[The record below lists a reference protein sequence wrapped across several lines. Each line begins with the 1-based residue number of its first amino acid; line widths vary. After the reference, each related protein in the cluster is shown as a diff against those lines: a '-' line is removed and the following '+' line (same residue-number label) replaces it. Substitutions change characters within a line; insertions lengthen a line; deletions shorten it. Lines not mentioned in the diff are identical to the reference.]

1 MPATFHLH
9 RRQNAAST
17 LIVVM
22 FVITLLAVFIGV
34 AVDYTMNTGHMS
46 QRGRDFTNAETLAN
60 GALEAAFARWEDFMS
75 ADQAESVIGNYA
87 NTTNFNGFT
96 TTVQTLINAAASKS
110 GLQISSLT
118 ITPVDQAD
126 VPYAQQNASYATTA
140 PLSNVPGWVAKV
152 YTYKATAVAYK
163 VSDPTLVVSISR
175 FFQQADAS
183 LFQAMLF
190 FQNDLELHPGA
201 NMTLYG
207 LIHTNANFY
216 AAAVS
221 GNSLTF
227 DSNVSYTGSASTLD
241 PASNYN
247 HPDSNLNGY
256 IEGVTETLYNQE
268 GTWGTFNTPVYATS
282 RNSQLS
288 NVEALYPLG
297 TDDTTAI
304 DPTNPNASGTHEIIE
319 RPAPVSATNPDP
331 NTAYTDPE
339 AFEAHRIWN
348 TASLRILINRNNK
361 SQPVQVYVPDTTTTG
376 NEGSIAVAPG
386 SGTKTSPSNI
396 ANQVISAITPASG
409 TGTIFDFREGASI
422 NLDTVDMS
430 VLTPVLNSYASSNN
444 SYNGVIYISDITNA
458 DAYGNTS
465 ATDAIR
471 LTKGGTLPAIGL
483 TVASDGGVYV
493 QGDYNT
499 GTTYG
504 ATAANGSVAIVSQP
518 VSNTGGD
525 PTQYTVTGYTQ
536 KPASVM
542 GDAVMV
548 LSNNWVDSNSS
559 ATLSSRVPTPTTFNA
574 AIVSGEVLTT
584 GTVESGG
591 AHNFPRFLENW
602 SGLDFTY
609 HGSMCEL
616 YASTHFTGAYGK
628 SNVYGAP
635 TRLWYFDNTYLTT
648 PPPGNLRSTTY
659 TRGRWVHNAN
669 S

>member
-1 MPATFHLH
+1 MPAYPHLPG
-9 RRQNAAST
+9 RQNAASS

-22 FVITLLAVFIGV
+22 CTVAILAVFIGI
-34 AVDYTMNTGHMS
+34 AVDYTMNTGHLS
-46 QRGRDFTNAETLAN
+46 QRGRDFTNAEALAN
-60 GALEAAFARWEDFMS
+60 GALEAVFKRWEEFMS
-75 ADQAESVIGNYA
+75 GNQAQAVIGNYA

-96 TTVQTLINAAASKS
+96 TTIQTLLNSAASTS

-118 ITPVDQAD
+118 VTPVDQAD
-126 VPYAQQNASYATTA
+126 VPYAQQSASYATTA
-140 PLSNVPGWVAKV
+140 PLSNVPGWLAKV
-152 YTYKATAVAYK
+152 YTYRATAVTYK
-163 VSDPTLVVSISR
+163 VSDPTLNVSLSR

-216 AAAVS
+216 GASVS
-221 GNSLTF
+221 GSSLTF
-227 DSNVSYTGSASTLD
+227 SSDVSYTGNASTLN

-247 HPDSNLNGY
+247 RPDSNLNGY
-256 IEGVTETLYNQE
+256 IEGVTETLYDQE
-268 GTWGTFNTPVYATS
+268 GTWGGFNTPVYANS
-282 RNSQLS
+282 RTSQLS
-288 NVEALYPLG
+288 TVEALYPLG
-297 TDDTTAI
+297 TDDTAAI

-319 RPAPVSATNPDP
+319 RPAPVSATNPNP
-331 NTAYTDPE
+331 NPAYTDPQ
-339 AFEAHRIWN
+339 AFQAHRIWN
-348 TASLRILINRNNK
+348 TASLRILINRNNT
-361 SQPVQVYVPDTTTTG
+361 SHPVQVYVPDTTTTG
-376 NEGSIAVAPG
+376 DEGSIVVTPG
-386 SGTKTSPSNI
+386 TGTQSSPANI
-396 ANQVISAITPASG
+396 ANQVSSAITVASG
-409 TGTIFDFREGASI
+409 SGTIFDFRQGASI

-430 VLTPVLNSYASSNN
+430 VLTPILNAYASNN
-444 SYNGVIYISDITNA
+444 NAYNGVIYISDITNA

-471 LTKGGTLPAIGL
+471 LTKGGTLPTIGL

-504 ATAANGSVAIVSQP
+504 ATAANGSVALVAQP
-518 VSNTGGD
+518 ASNTSGD
-525 PTQYTVTGYTQ
+525 PTQFTVAGYTQ

-542 GDAVMV
+542 ADAVMV
-548 LSNNWVDSNSS
+548 LSNSWVDSNSS
-559 ATLSSRVPTPTTFNA
+559 ATLTSRVPTPTTFNA

-584 GTVESGG
+584 ATVESGG

-602 SGLDFTY
+602 SNLDFVY
-609 HGSMCEL
+609 HGSMCQL

-628 SNVYGAP
+628 SNVYSAP
-635 TRLWYFDNTYLTT
+635 TRLWYFDSTYLTT

-659 TRGRWVHNAN
+659 TRGRWVHNTN